1 MISAPVTGPEEAL
14 AGGGRLAVPS
24 RSIVCSLTV
33 AAPKQTVFP
42 HLDIFGEPRFAII
55 RHIYLQAVM
64 NFKILTDTYT
74 VLSDL

>member
-33 AAPKQTVFP
+33 AAPKQTVFLIYMDLENQDLYNQA
-42 HLDIFGEPRFAII
+42 HLSTSSHE
-55 RHIYLQAVM
+55 L
-64 NFKILTDTYT
+64 
-74 VLSDL
+74 